1 MIILPLTLDLFEL
14 LQITLYAIFAILA
27 LSLAF
32 IWGYGGILC
41 FGHSAFF
48 GLGAY
53 TYAVAVINIGDS
65 TAPFLLA
72 MLLPALL
79 AAALGYFM
87 FYARI
92 SDIYVGVITL
102 TLTLIFYNCINST
115 AGPAYHIG
123 DALLGGFNGMPNIPS
138 LNIPFLPDAT
148 LEPLGM
154 FLLCS
159 GLLLIV
165 YFALHGLLA
174 TRFGRVLVAIRENEQ
189 RVEFLGYDA
198 RLHKL
203 VAFAIGGAL
212 AGLAGCLYV
221 AWGNYVSPP
230 VFSVVQSAQIIIWLM
245 VGGVGTL
252 LGPVLG
258 AMAISWLTVKIGTQQ
273 VVNAKCHSWRGFTRL
288 RPVGAEGRRTD
299 GERSPGPLAAQPAA
313 ATLGSAQDCAGGQG
327 MSPPLIETRNLSK
340 HFGGVQAVRN
350 IDFSLAEGELR
361 CLIGPN
367 GAGKSTFFKL
377 LTGQIKP
384 TSGAV
389 LFRGVD
395 ITKLQAHEIARL
407 GIGIKTQVPSVF
419 NGLTAR
425 QNLWIAAA
433 RHATRKE
440 ADAAVDAQIE
450 RLGLGRFADK
460 PVGQLA
466 HGQRQWVELALV
478 LCGRPNLI
486 LLDEPA
492 AGMTE
497 EERVRTTEIIREINR
512 EHPLI
517 VVEHDMSFIRTIARR
532 ITVFDRGTIL
542 MEGDVDQVFGSQA
555 VRDVY
560 LGKQAAA

>member
-1 MIILPLTLDLFEL
+1 MIATLRANWGLVAVGLLGVALMIILPLTLDLFEL

-32 IWGYGGILC
+32 IWGDGGILC

-53 TYAVAVINIGDS
+53 AYAVAVINIGES

-273 VVNAKCHSWRGFTRL
+273 VVNARRHSWRGFTRL

-299 GERSPGPLAAQPAA
+299 GDRSPSPLAAQPAA

-377 LTGQIKP
+377 LDRPDQTDQRRR
-384 TSGAV
+384 AV
-389 LFRGVD
+389 PR
-395 ITKLQAHEIARL
+395 R
-407 GIGIKTQVPSVF
+407 
-419 NGLTAR
+419 
-425 QNLWIAAA
+425 
-433 RHATRKE
+433 RHH
-440 ADAAVDAQIE
+440 Q
-450 RLGLGRFADK
+450 
-460 PVGQLA
+460 
-466 HGQRQWVELALV
+466 
-478 LCGRPNLI
+478 
-486 LLDEPA
+486 A
-492 AGMTE
+492 AG
-497 EERVRTTEIIREINR
+497 
-512 EHPLI
+512 P
-517 VVEHDMSFIRTIARR
+517 
-532 ITVFDRGTIL
+532 
-542 MEGDVDQVFGSQA
+542 
-555 VRDVY
+555 
-560 LGKQAAA
+560 

>member
-1 MIILPLTLDLFEL
+1 MIAAMRANLGLVAVGVLGLALMIVLPIVLDLFDL

-53 TYAVAVINIGDS
+53 TYAVAVINIGES

-123 DALLGGFNGMPNIPS
+123 NALLGGFNGMPNVPS
-138 LNIPFLPDAT
+138 LNIPFLPDET

-154 FLLCS
+154 FLLCG
-159 GLLLIV
+159 GLLLVV
-165 YFALHGLLA
+165 YFALHGLLV

-230 VFSVVQSAQIIIWLM
+230 VFSVVQSAQMIIWLM
-245 VGGVGTL
+245 VGGAGTL
-252 LGPVLG
+252 LGPVIG
-258 AMAISWLTVKIGTQQ
+258 AVLISWLTVKIGTQQ
-273 VVNAKCHSWRGFTRL
+273 TVNANVVL
-288 RPVGAEGRRTD
+288 
-299 GERSPGPLAAQPAA
+299 
-313 ATLGSAQDCAGGQG
+313 
-327 MSPPLIETRNLSK
+327 
-340 HFGGVQAVRN
+340 
-350 IDFSLAEGELR
+350 
-361 CLIGPN
+361 
-367 GAGKSTFFKL
+367 
-377 LTGQIKP
+377 
-384 TSGAV
+384 GAV
-389 LFRGVD
+389 LLIFVLLVPRGLAPVV
-395 ITKLQAHEIARL
+395 T
-407 GIGIKTQVPSVF
+407 
-419 NGLTAR
+419 
-425 QNLWIAAA
+425 
-433 RHATRKE
+433 
-440 ADAAVDAQIE
+440 E
-450 RLGLGRFADK
+450 RLV
-460 PVGQLA
+460 P
-466 HGQRQWVELALV
+466 W
-478 LCGRPNLI
+478 
-486 LLDEPA
+486 LLSLRRSAVASRE
-492 AGMTE
+492 MTQ
-497 EERVRTTEIIREINR
+497 
-512 EHPLI
+512 
-517 VVEHDMSFIRTIARR
+517 
-532 ITVFDRGTIL
+532 G
-542 MEGDVDQVFGSQA
+542 
-555 VRDVY
+555 
-560 LGKQAAA
+560 GKA